1 LHPKNLHI
9 EAYNFDELEKVQP
22 ELSNYIIANTNKEKT
37 IDFGDNQAVLHLN
50 KALLKYHYKVTDWNI
65 PPKYLIPPIPGR
77 ADYIH
82 HLSDLLSEETITNDI
97 KGLDIGVGAN
107 CIYPILGSSIYNW
120 KMVGADID
128 ENAVVAAQNNIS
140 TTKKLS
146 QNIEIR
152 YQEDHS
158 NLFKGIIKEGEYFN
172 FSMCNPPFHSS
183 KEEASKTS
191 RRKTKNLGREIGS
204 PLNFGGESNELWC
217 NGGEALFLK
226 RMIKESADFKTQV
239 GWFTSLIS
247 KNESLSKIYKQLDKL
262 KATYKVIPMSQGNKK
277 SRFIAWKF

>member
-1 LHPKNLHI
+1 MHPNNIHN
-9 EAYNFDELEKVQP
+9 EAYNFEELVKVHP
-22 ELSNYIIANTNKEKT
+22 ELGDHIIDNVNSEET
-37 IDFGDNQAVLHLN
+37 IDFGNNQSVLHLN
-50 KALLKYHYKVTDWNI
+50 KALLKRHYKVTDWNI
-65 PPKYLIPPIPGR
+65 PPQYLIPPIPGR

-82 HLSDLLSEETITNDI
+82 HLADLLAEEKLTPEV

-107 CIYPILGSSIYNW
+107 CIYPILGHSIYHW

-128 ENAVVAAQNNIS
+128 ENAVVAAQNNIN

-152 YQEDHS
+152 YQDDHS
-158 NLFKGIIKEGEYFN
+158 NMFKGIIKEGEYFN

-183 KEEASKTS
+183 KEEAAKTS

-226 RMIKESADFKTQV
+226 RMIKESVNFKSQV

>member
-1 LHPKNLHI
+1 MHPNNIHN

-22 ELSNYIIANTNKEKT
+22 ELSHYIIANTNSEKT
-37 IDFGDNQAVLHLN
+37 IDFGNNQAVLHLN
-50 KALLKYHYKVTDWNI
+50 KALLKHHYKVTDWNI

-77 ADYIH
+77 ADYIY
-82 HLSDLLSEETITNDI
+82 HLADLLAEGKTTSEI

-107 CIYPILGSSIYNW
+107 CIYPILGSQIFNW

-128 ENAVVAAQNNIS
+128 ENAVAAAQNNLS

-152 YQEDHS
+152 YQDDHS
-158 NLFKGIIKEGEYFN
+158 NIFTGIIKEGEYFN

-183 KEEASKTS
+183 KEEAAKTS

-226 RMIKESADFKTQV
+226 RMIKESAQFKTQV

-262 KATYKVIPMSQGNKK
+262 QAIYKVIPMSQGNKK